1 MDFAGA
7 LDGTA
12 GGNVWGRIF
21 ERCMV
26 IRDYLKRRDLE
37 ESRAEELDQDLKEWE
52 ENASFWGRRHWSQ
65 LQRVKAERV
74 AELEET
80 RVDDGTPAG
89 RRSEAAGS
97 HSSATA
103 SDSGAAAS
111 SVKSAKTI
119 TLGSDTPSSQENQSH
134 VSGASYKQG
143 GTTKSGST
151 TTLPLASSMEPSM
164 RGLRLAAS
172 AA

>member
-1 MDFAGA
+1 MEFAGA

-12 GGNVWGRIF
+12 GSDVWGRIF

-26 IRDYLKRRDLE
+26 ICDYLKRRDLE

-52 ENASFWGRRHWSQ
+52 ENALFWGRRHWSQ

-80 RVDDGTPAG
+80 RVDDGTEAG
-89 RRSEAAGS
+89 RSSKAAGS
-97 HSSATA
+97 HSISSATA

-111 SVKSAKTI
+111 SVKSARTI

-164 RGLRLAAS
+164 RGLAAS

>member
-26 IRDYLKRRDLE
+26 ICDYLKRRDLE

-52 ENASFWGRRHWSQ
+52 ENALFWDRRYRSR
-65 LQRVKAERV
+65 LQRVRV

-80 RVDDGTPAG
+80 KVDDGTPAG
-89 RRSEAAGS
+89 RRSKAAGS
-97 HSSATA
+97 HSGATA
-103 SDSGAAAS
+103 SNSGAAAS

-119 TLGSDTPSSQENQSH
+119 TLGSDTSSSQSD
-134 VSGASYKQG
+134 VSGQSDKQD
-143 GTTKSGST
+143 GTTESGSKQSI

-164 RGLRLAAS
+164 RGLAAS